1 LSCVVILIG
10 ECFILIRRR
19 SFRKNAI
26 KTKGTIV
33 KLSQREKNY
42 YPTVEFTTVDG
53 KFFRVVFQVGTNPP
67 IGLEGNIITIYY
79 DSHQPEKT
87 SLPMGFA
94 GYFIF
99 AVFTFL
105 ALFS

>member
-1 LSCVVILIG
+1 MFYPYSKT
-10 ECFILIRRR
+10 FISKKR
-19 SFRKNAI
+19 I

-79 DSHQPEKT
+79 DSHQPEKI
-87 SLPMGFA
+87 SLPMRFA